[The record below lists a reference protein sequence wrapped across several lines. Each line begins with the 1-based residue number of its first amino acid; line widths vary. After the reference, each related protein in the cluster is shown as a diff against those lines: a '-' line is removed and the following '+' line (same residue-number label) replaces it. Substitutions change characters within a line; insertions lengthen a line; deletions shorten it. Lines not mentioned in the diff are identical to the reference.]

1 MTRQQAVIGQLLAV
15 RRSGV
20 SLGNVSQ
27 AVAALVDAVVYLVE
41 NTPEARK

>member
-1 MTRQQAVIGQLLAV
+1 MTRQQAVISQLLAV

-20 SLGNVSQ
+20 NLGNVSQ
-27 AVAALVDAVVYLVE
+27 AVTALVDAVVYLVE

>member
-1 MTRQQAVIGQLLAV
+1 MTRQQVVTSQLLAV
-15 RRSGV
+15 KRSGV
-20 SLGNVSQ
+20 SLANISQ